1 MLCTLRE
8 YKWVISGKYFF
19 LIQFYIILVKHTQ
32 SPDTAIDP
40 CGSQKPLIIED
51 SISGN
56 ITSPNYPE
64 NYPSF
69 SDCQWEIRANPG
81 QAVVL
86 IYHEFQTE
94 QG

>member
-1 MLCTLRE
+1 MHLERAF
-8 YKWVISGKYFF
+8 YIISGKYLFF
-19 LIQFYIILVKHTQ
+19 IQFYIILVKDTQ
-32 SPDTAIDP
+32 LPGDTAIDP
-40 CGSQKPLIIED
+40 CGSEKPLIIED
-51 SISGN
+51 SMSGN
-56 ITSPNYPE
+56 ITSPNYPD